1 MDKFDFDKINE
12 AFRAGNQA
20 RKKET
25 AQDAVQSVAVHGW
38 NPDEVESLWDDMEF
52 KRGFTSESIDAVN
65 GKFSC
70 HLESDPLDFDI
81 ELLIS
86 KFDGRMAELYADI
99 RSSNQG
105 WEFESF
111 EGSCNNMENLFRWA
125 DNWIRD
131 TIEEL
136 DEHAAMYEAFKAGN
150 KARKKESGQ
159 DAAAITDP
167 MKSRVNFKDP
177 FIAEAMKWG
186 GIVTMEDCM
195 EEDNSHF
202 EEVIKYAKDLAVK
215 SMSPGTYSTSASVIK
230 YFPEF
235 ELFNEVDDI
244 PDDLFAVGKG
254 CGLEEIAFHDRL
266 AIGSRAFQGSYLRE
280 VIMSDF
286 FCAEI
291 HDNAFRDCRY
301 LEKVALTSG
310 MEYGSGVFANCINLS
325 EVSIVDCD
333 ELYDIAFEMFG
344 RCKALRQI
352 ELPAGLKTIDS
363 QAFYGSGL
371 RSVTLPAS
379 LERINNQAFGECLNL
394 TTVRFLGDYCEIA
407 DNVFRNCVNL
417 KNIRANSKMFRYL
430 YRYHHD
436 LLERLGVPKGCKLLL
451 D

>member
-38 NPDEVESLWDDMEF
+38 NPDEVESLWDDMAF
-52 KRGFTSESIDAVN
+52 KSGFSSENIDAVN
-65 GKFSC
+65 GNFSC
-70 HLESDPLDFDI
+70 HLESDPLDFDV
-81 ELLIS
+81 ELLIT
-86 KFDGRMAELYADI
+86 KYDGRMAELYADI

-105 WEFESF
+105 WEFESWT
-111 EGSCNNMENLFRWA
+111 GSCNNMENLFRCA
-125 DNWIRD
+125 DDWIRD

-136 DEHAAMYEAFKAGN
+136 NEHAAMYEAFKAGN

-167 MKSRVNFKDP
+167 MKSKVKFKDP
-177 FIAEAMKWG
+177 FIAKAMKWG

-202 EEVIKYAKDLAVK
+202 KEVINYAKELAAN
-215 SMSPGTYSTSASVIK
+215 SHSAIK

-235 ELFNEVDDI
+235 ELFHEIDDI

-254 CGLEEIAFHDRL
+254 CGLEEITFHDRL

-280 VIMSDF
+280 VILSDF

-291 HDNAFRDCRY
+291 HDYAFRDCRY

-310 MEYGSGVFANCINLS
+310 MEYGSGVFVNCTSLS
-325 EVSIVDCD
+325 EVSIVDYD
-333 ELYDIAFEMFG
+333 ELYDITYEMFRG
-344 RCKALRQI
+344 CKALERI

-371 RSVTLPAS
+371 RSITLPAS
-379 LERINNQAFGECLNL
+379 LEHINNQAFGECLNL

-407 DNVFRNCVNL
+407 DNAFRNCVNL